1 MLVLTRKPGE
11 QIMLGDSV
19 AVTVVAVR
27 GNRVRLA
34 IDAPRDVPIRRTEC
48 APRDGAGCRAGAER
62 AGESPFF
69 PECA

>member
-1 MLVLTRKPGE
+1 MLVLSRKPGE

-34 IDAPRDVPIRRTEC
+34 IEAPQEVPIRRTEC
-48 APRDGAGCRAGAER
+48 PPRNQTRREEPGK
-62 AGESPFF
+62 SPFY